1 MKRIRASL
9 SYSNVVATLALFLAL
24 TGGAV
29 WAADKITSKQ
39 IGKGAVKSKNLAKN
53 AVKTKNLAKNAV
65 KKKNLAKNAV
75 TTNKLA
81 KGAVKSAKLGDG
93 AVNFAKIAPGTNVI
107 ASATGGPVPVTQD
120 SFVNI
125 PLSAPLSV
133 TSVAGQILMLNI
145 EGRASLTASGMEQ
158 CFAAVVPFVNGTPR
172 LTEDLFLVA
181 PQVGAEPPFD
191 KGVSSASTSFPLGMT
206 QPGTPQNITLQVVG
220 DETDCAAGSRIDQVA
235 VVVTQAK

>member
-39 IGKGAVKSKNLAKN
+39 IGKG

-93 AVNFAKIAPGTNVI
+93 AVNFAKIAAGTNVI
-107 ASATGGPVPVTQD
+107 ASITGGPA
-120 SFVNI
+120 SVNQELVDI
-125 PLSAPLSV
+125 PQSAPLSV
-133 TSVAGQILMLNI
+133 TPVAGQPLSVNVEVRGKLTATGGESCFALVLPSINGSPSLAGEPLVLVSPPTPPEPPFPNGI
-145 EGRASLTASGMEQ
+145 SRASL
-158 CFAAVVPFVNGTPR
+158 
-172 LTEDLFLVA
+172 
-181 PQVGAEPPFD
+181 
-191 KGVSSASTSFPLGMT
+191 SFPLGLT
-206 QPGTPQNITLQVVG
+206 EPGVPQNITLQALG
-220 DETDCAAGSRIDQVA
+220 SPGKCTADSRIDQVA
-235 VVVTQAK
+235 VVVTQTK